1 MRVSECVRTCVCTRE
16 GGRAGEKEE
25 GGRGNLCLK
34 KEVGWQL
41 GQCKDMNGSREAC

>member
-1 MRVSECVRTCVCTRE
+1 MCVRVYLHA
-16 GGRAGEKEE
+16 GGRERGEKKE